1 MRTPEIPEKITGII
15 SGIEGVIMT
24 KVQYSDEK
32 TVSLIV
38 ESVPEKDMRDTIAA
52 EIVKN
57 DIGLL
62 EIYNEELSLEDIF
75 IRLVTKE
82 TT

>member
-1 MRTPEIPEKITGII
+1 M
-15 SGIEGVIMT
+15 SGGASFICLT
-24 KVQYSDEK
+24 WPQLWRAP
-32 TVSLIV
+32 TVSLTV
-38 ESVPEKDMRDTIAA
+38 ESVPDKDMRDTIAA
-52 EIVKN
+52 EIVERK
-57 DIGLL
+57 IGLL